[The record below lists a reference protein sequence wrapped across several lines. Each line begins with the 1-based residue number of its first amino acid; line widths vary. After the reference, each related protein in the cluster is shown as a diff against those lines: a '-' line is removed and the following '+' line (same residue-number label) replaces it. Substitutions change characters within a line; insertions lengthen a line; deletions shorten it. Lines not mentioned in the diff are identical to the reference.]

1 MGASDCVNGRETQSG
16 AMIPPT
22 AQFIDNTSGSI
33 ALDYS
38 NNTGSGN
45 TIMYEHKLA
54 TSLDIKLS
62 YEAKVGFLGIGEE
75 SKGSV
80 ALNFSDSNS
89 WGNTATSDSATT
101 EDTGLKITRAAIDPT
116 RGL

>member
-1 MGASDCVNGRETQSG
+1 
-16 AMIPPT
+16 
-22 AQFIDNTSGSI
+22 
-33 ALDYS
+33 
-38 NNTGSGN
+38 
-45 TIMYEHKLA
+45 MYEHKLA

-116 RGL
+116 RAYEFWPTVYATQDGTIKVAHAVAPLASSSG